1 MSTQSLHASVINGAL
16 TRRRSSRRPAKCD
29 ARALET
35 PSLAHGDPSGELLE
49 RRCGMGTQSVTYL
62 GQEAIRAPTQAHGYG
77 IRRVLVCLDRSPF
90 SEVCLPYAVCISKT
104 FGSSLTL
111 LHVQE
116 AQHEVSGPRS
126 GPHSTDALGWE
137 IARRE
142 ATEYLERIERQATEL
157 SGQRVD
163 VRLEQGH
170 PAERITAIAR
180 ELGADLTVLGS
191 HGEGGAVAW
200 NLGSTVQQVLAV
212 ARGSVLVARSS
223 SPAPSAVC
231 LKRILVPLDGSL
243 RTESVLPIAA
253 RIAKAHGAE
262 LILVHV
268 VEEPTAV
275 LRAAEELELAREL
288 ATRLEFLARRYLDH
302 IRDQLARE
310 GVSVRAV
317 VVRRVDGH
325 QALLDVAQREQVDL
339 VVLSAHGA
347 TCNAARPFGNVTA
360 HLLEH
365 SVVPL
370 LVLQDLPEPEL
381 ERTGDVI
388 DEEVAPPLRA
398 SFAPEAS

>member
-1 MSTQSLHASVINGAL
+1 
-16 TRRRSSRRPAKCD
+16 
-29 ARALET
+29 
-35 PSLAHGDPSGELLE
+35 
-49 RRCGMGTQSVTYL
+49 MGTQSVTHL
-62 GQEAIRAPTQAHGYG
+62 GQEAIRAPTQAQGYG

-116 AQHEVSGPRS
+116 ARHEVSGPRS
-126 GPHSTDALGWE
+126 GPHSTDAVGWE
-137 IARRE
+137 IGRRE
-142 ATEYLERIERQATEL
+142 ANEYLERIERQATEL

-212 ARGSVLVARSS
+212 ARGSVLVARSTS
-223 SPAPSAVC
+223 LAPSAVR

-253 RIAKAHGAE
+253 RIAKAHRAE
-262 LILVHV
+262 LVLVHV
-268 VEEPTAV
+268 VDEPQPTAV

-288 ATRLEFLARRYLDH
+288 ATRLEFQARRYLDH

-310 GVSVRAV
+310 GVSVRAL

-325 QALLDVAQREQVDL
+325 QALLEVAQKEQIDL

-360 HLLEH
+360 HLLAH

-370 LVLQDLPEPEL
+370 LVLQDLPEPEFQ
-381 ERTGDVI
+381 RMSDVI

-398 SFAPEAS
+398 SFAPGAS

>member
-1 MSTQSLHASVINGAL
+1 ME
-16 TRRRSSRRPAKCD
+16 TRSHTPHLPAREAPRS
-29 ARALET
+29 
-35 PSLAHGDPSGELLE
+35 
-49 RRCGMGTQSVTYL
+49 
-62 GQEAIRAPTQAHGYG
+62 PTQALPAEGHG

-90 SEVCLPYAVCISKT
+90 SEACLPYAICIGKT
-104 FGSSLTL
+104 FGSALTL
-111 LHVQE
+111 LYVQE
-116 AQHEVSGPRS
+116 ARHELSGPLSGPR
-126 GPHSTDALGWE
+126 STDALGWE

-142 ATEYLERIERQATEL
+142 AQEYLEGAERQATEL

-170 PAERITAIAR
+170 PAERITALAR
-180 ELGADLTVLGS
+180 ELGADLTVLGR
-191 HGEGGAVAW
+191 HGEGGVTAW

-231 LKRILVPLDGSL
+231 PKRILVPLDGSL

-253 RIAKAHGAE
+253 RIARAHGAE

-268 VEEPTAV
+268 VEEPQPTA
-275 LRAAEELELAREL
+275 LLNAAEDMALAQEL
-288 ATRLEFLARRYLDH
+288 ATRLESHARRYLDH
-302 IRDQLARE
+302 LRDQLARE
-310 GVSVRAV
+310 GASVRALV
-317 VVRRVDGH
+317 IRHLDGRQVLLELAQKE
-325 QALLDVAQREQVDL
+325 QADL

-360 HLLEH
+360 HLLAH
-365 SVVPL
+365 SAASL

-381 ERTGDVI
+381 QRTGDVD

-398 SFAPEAS
+398 SFAPGAS